1 MSGNVIG
8 LAALQ
13 AVFTASA
20 RVADELAASRV
31 LDRAAEDIRDRAKGK
46 LGLYQSASGPYNAWD
61 TLAAATLARK
71 SGDTPLY
78 ETGDL
83 EAAIRVLPK
92 PDDHTWLIGIAP
104 GDPMEIIGLTQ
115 ELGSVSRNIPPR
127 PFLAP
132 SAYELQS
139 RIIEDVQAVVIGVV
153 SGKGSRP

>member
-1 MSGNVIG
+1 VGNISG

-13 AVFTASA
+13 AAFTAAA

-31 LDRAAEDIRDRAKGK
+31 LDKAAEDIRDRAKGK
-46 LGLYQSASGPYNAWD
+46 LGLYQAASGLYNSWD
-61 TLAAATLARK
+61 QLAPSTLARK

-83 EAAIRVLPK
+83 EAAIQVLPK

-115 ELGSVSRNIPPR
+115 ELGSVVKNIPPR

-132 SAYELQS
+132 SAYEMQNQ
-139 RIIEDVQAVVIGVV
+139 IIDEVRAVVIGLV
-153 SGKGSRP
+153 SGRGTP